1 MLVSCYFIVNCLQWL
16 LRGICEGG
24 CGMKVLIF
32 GGTRFMGRF
41 VLRALLDVG
50 VEVTIANRGTREE
63 NKGAHNVIC
72 DRSQPGALEQFKDS
86 KFDAVIDFSAY
97 ASDWV
102 EEAGKFF
109 AGKISRYVFI
119 STGAVYTSSQVFPIT
134 EDFPKGPPHPFGPY
148 AQEKIRSESLLRE
161 FSAQGAFDT
170 TALRLPFVLG
180 PDNYEDRESFVF
192 SRLLSNEPIFLAN
205 GGKSIHSF
213 IYAGDV
219 ASAIVR
225 VLSLSRTNGSEEF
238 NLAIPQATTSRGFVN
253 LASEVCGIEPN
264 VISYLP
270 EDFQIDTIN
279 FDLKNVAFPF
289 PENNAYLSS
298 EKILTKLGFAPAYDL
313 KSMLSEYFEWWKK
326 ATDKTPK
333 QYPLENRIREA
344 FGK

>member
-1 MLVSCYFIVNCLQWL
+1 MN
-16 LRGICEGG
+16 
-24 CGMKVLIF
+24 VLIF
-32 GGTRFMGRF
+32 GGTRFMGRY
-41 VLRALLDVG
+41 VLRALLEVG
-50 VEVTIANRGTREE
+50 IDVTIANRGTREE

-102 EEAGKFF
+102 EQAGNFF
-109 AGKISRYVFI
+109 AGKISRYIFI

-134 EDFPKGPPHPFGPY
+134 EDFPKGPPHPFAPY
-148 AQEKIRSESLLRE
+148 AAEKNRSESLLRE
-161 FSAQGAFDT
+161 FSSKGAFDT
-170 TALRLPFVLG
+170 TALRLPFVMG

-192 SRLLSNEPIFLAN
+192 SRLLAKQPIFLAN

-225 VLSLSRTNGSEEF
+225 ILSLNRTNGSEEF
-238 NLAIPQATTSRGFVN
+238 NLAVPQATTSRGFVD
-253 LASEVCGIEPN
+253 LASEVCGIEPI
-264 VISYLP
+264 VISYQP
-270 EDFQIDTIN
+270 EEFQIDTIN

-298 EKILTKLGFAPAYDL
+298 EKILHQLGFAPAYDL
-313 KSMLSEYFEWWKK
+313 KSMLAEYYEWWMKGPNK
-326 ATDKTPK
+326 EPK
-333 QYPLENRIREA
+333 EYPLESRIKEA
-344 FGK
+344 LGK

>member
-1 MLVSCYFIVNCLQWL
+1 
-16 LRGICEGG
+16 
-24 CGMKVLIF
+24 MKVLIF
-32 GGTRFMGRF
+32 GGTRFMGRY

-109 AGKISRYVFI
+109 SGKISRYIFI

-219 ASAIVR
+219 ANAIVR
-225 VLSLSRTNGSEEF
+225 ILSLNRSNGSEEF

-298 EKILTKLGFAPAYDL
+298 DKILTKLGFAPAYDL

-326 ATDKTPK
+326 APDKTPK

>member
-1 MLVSCYFIVNCLQWL
+1 MN
-16 LRGICEGG
+16 
-24 CGMKVLIF
+24 VLIF
-32 GGTRFMGRF
+32 GGTRFMGRY

-50 VEVTIANRGTREE
+50 IDVTIANRGTRAE

-102 EEAGKFF
+102 EQAGNFF
-109 AGKISRYVFI
+109 AGKISRYIFI

-134 EDFPKGPPHPFGPY
+134 EDFPKGPPHPFAPY
-148 AQEKIRSESLLRE
+148 AAEKIRSESLLRE
-161 FSAQGAFDT
+161 FSSKGAFDT
-170 TALRLPFVLG
+170 TALRLPFVMG

-192 SRLLSNEPIFLAN
+192 SRLLSKQPIFLAN

-225 VLSLSRTNGSEEF
+225 ILSLIRSKGSEEF
-238 NLAIPQATTSRGFVN
+238 NLAIPQATTSRGFVD
-253 LASEVCGIEPN
+253 LASEVCGIEPT
-264 VISYLP
+264 VISYQP
-270 EDFQIDTIN
+270 EEFQIDTIN

-289 PENNAYLSS
+289 PENNAFLSS
-298 EKILTKLGFAPAYDL
+298 EKILTRLGFAPAFEL
-313 KSMLSEYFEWWKK
+313 KSMLSVYYEWWMKGPNK
-326 ATDKTPK
+326 APK
-333 QYPLENRIREA
+333 EYPLESRIKEA
-344 FGK
+344 FGM

>member
-1 MLVSCYFIVNCLQWL
+1 MN
-16 LRGICEGG
+16 
-24 CGMKVLIF
+24 VLIF
-32 GGTRFMGRF
+32 GGTRFMGRY

-50 VEVTIANRGTREE
+50 IDVTIANRGTREE

-102 EEAGKFF
+102 EQAGSFF
-109 AGKISRYVFI
+109 AGKISRYIFI

-134 EDFPKGPPHPFGPY
+134 EDFPKGPPHPFAPY
-148 AQEKIRSESLLRE
+148 AAEKNRSESLLRE
-161 FSAQGAFDT
+161 FSSKGAFDT
-170 TALRLPFVLG
+170 TALRLPFVMG

-192 SRLLSNEPIFLAN
+192 SRLLAKQPIFLAN

-225 VLSLSRTNGSEEF
+225 ILSLSRTNGSEEF
-238 NLAIPQATTSRGFVN
+238 NLAVPQATTSRGFVD
-253 LASEVCGIEPN
+253 LASEVCGIEPI
-264 VISYLP
+264 VISYQP
-270 EDFQIDTIN
+270 EEFQIDTIN

-298 EKILTKLGFAPAYDL
+298 EKILHRLGFAPAYDL
-313 KSMLSEYFEWWKK
+313 KSMLSEYYEWWMKGSNK
-326 ATDKTPK
+326 APK
-333 QYPLENRIREA
+333 EYPLESRIKEA
-344 FGK
+344 LGK

>member
-1 MLVSCYFIVNCLQWL
+1 MN
-16 LRGICEGG
+16 
-24 CGMKVLIF
+24 VLIF
-32 GGTRFMGRF
+32 GGTRFMGRY

-50 VEVTIANRGTREE
+50 IDVTIANRGTRAE

-102 EEAGKFF
+102 EQAGNFF
-109 AGKISRYVFI
+109 AGKISRYIFI

-134 EDFPKGPPHPFGPY
+134 EDFPKGPPHPFAPY
-148 AQEKIRSESLLRE
+148 AAEKIRSESLLRG
-161 FSAQGAFDT
+161 FSSKGAFDT
-170 TALRLPFVLG
+170 TALRLPFVMG

-192 SRLLSNEPIFLAN
+192 SRLLSKQPIFLAN

-225 VLSLSRTNGSEEF
+225 ILSLSRSKGSEEF
-238 NLAIPQATTSRGFVN
+238 NLAIPQATTSRGFVD
-253 LASEVCGIEPN
+253 LASEVCGIEPI
-264 VISYLP
+264 VVSYQP
-270 EDFQIDTIN
+270 EEFQIDTIN

-289 PENNAYLSS
+289 PENNAFLSS
-298 EKILTKLGFAPAYDL
+298 EKILTRLGFAPAYDL
-313 KSMLSEYFEWWKK
+313 KSMLSVYYEWWMKSPNK
-326 ATDKTPK
+326 APK
-333 QYPLENRIREA
+333 EYPLESRIKEA
-344 FGK
+344 FGM

>member
-1 MLVSCYFIVNCLQWL
+1 MN
-16 LRGICEGG
+16 
-24 CGMKVLIF
+24 VLIF
-32 GGTRFMGRF
+32 GGTRFMGRY

-50 VEVTIANRGTREE
+50 IDVTIANRGTREE

-102 EEAGKFF
+102 EQAGNFF
-109 AGKISRYVFI
+109 AGKISRYIFI

-134 EDFPKGPPHPFGPY
+134 EDFPKGPPHPFAPY
-148 AQEKIRSESLLRE
+148 AAEKIRSESLLRE
-161 FSAQGAFDT
+161 FSSNGAFDT
-170 TALRLPFVLG
+170 TALRLPFVMG

-192 SRLLSNEPIFLAN
+192 SRLLSKQPIFLAN

-225 VLSLSRTNGSEEF
+225 ILSLSRSKGSEEF
-238 NLAIPQATTSRGFVN
+238 NLAIPQATTSRGFVD
-253 LASEVCGIEPN
+253 LASEVCGIEPI
-264 VISYLP
+264 VGSYQP
-270 EDFQIDTIN
+270 EEFQIDTIN

-289 PENNAYLSS
+289 PENNAFLSS
-298 EKILTKLGFAPAYDL
+298 EKILTRLGFAPAYDL
-313 KSMLSEYFEWWKK
+313 KSMLSVYYEWWMKGPNK
-326 ATDKTPK
+326 APK
-333 QYPLENRIREA
+333 DYPLESRIKAKHES
-344 FGK
+344 

>member
-1 MLVSCYFIVNCLQWL
+1 MN
-16 LRGICEGG
+16 
-24 CGMKVLIF
+24 VLIF
-32 GGTRFMGRF
+32 GGTRFMGRY

-50 VEVTIANRGTREE
+50 IDVTIANRGTREE

-102 EEAGKFF
+102 EQAGNFF
-109 AGKISRYVFI
+109 AGKISRYIFI

-134 EDFPKGPPHPFGPY
+134 EDFPKGPPHPFAAY
-148 AQEKIRSESLLRE
+148 AAEKIRSESLLRE
-161 FSAQGAFDT
+161 FSSKGAFDT
-170 TALRLPFVLG
+170 TALRLPFVMG
-180 PDNYEDRESFVF
+180 PDNYEDRESFAF
-192 SRLLSNEPIFLAN
+192 SRLLAKQPIFLAN
-205 GGKSIHSF
+205 GGKSVHSF

-225 VLSLSRTNGSEEF
+225 ILSLNRTKGSEEF
-238 NLAIPQATTSRGFVN
+238 NLAVPQATTSRGFVD
-253 LASEVCGIEPN
+253 LASEVCGIEPI
-264 VISYLP
+264 VISYQP
-270 EDFQIDTIN
+270 EEFQIDTIN

-298 EKILTKLGFAPAYDL
+298 EKILQRLGFAPAYDL
-313 KSMLSEYFEWWKK
+313 KSMLAEYYEWWMKGSNK
-326 ATDKTPK
+326 APK
-333 QYPLENRIREA
+333 EYPLETRIKEA

>member
-1 MLVSCYFIVNCLQWL
+1 
-16 LRGICEGG
+16 
-24 CGMKVLIF
+24 MKVLIF
-32 GGTRFMGRF
+32 GGTRFMGRY

-109 AGKISRYVFI
+109 AGKISRYIFI

-161 FSAQGAFDT
+161 FSEQGAFDT

-225 VLSLSRTNGSEEF
+225 VLSLNRTNGSEEF

-298 EKILTKLGFAPAYDL
+298 EKILTKLGFAPVYDL

>member
-1 MLVSCYFIVNCLQWL
+1 MN
-16 LRGICEGG
+16 
-24 CGMKVLIF
+24 VLIF
-32 GGTRFMGRF
+32 GGTRFMGRY

-50 VEVTIANRGTREE
+50 IDVTIANRGTRAE

-102 EEAGKFF
+102 EQAGNFF
-109 AGKISRYVFI
+109 AGKISRYIFI

-134 EDFPKGPPHPFGPY
+134 EDFPKGPPHPFAPY
-148 AQEKIRSESLLRE
+148 AAEKIRSESLLRE
-161 FSAQGAFDT
+161 FSSKGAFDT
-170 TALRLPFVLG
+170 TALRLPFVMG

-192 SRLLSNEPIFLAN
+192 SRLLSKQPIFLAN

-225 VLSLSRTNGSEEF
+225 ILSSIRSKGSEEF
-238 NLAIPQATTSRGFVN
+238 NLAIPQATTSRGFVD
-253 LASEVCGIEPN
+253 LASEVCGIEPI
-264 VISYLP
+264 VVSYQP
-270 EDFQIDTIN
+270 EEFQIDTIN

-289 PENNAYLSS
+289 PENNAFLSS
-298 EKILTKLGFAPAYDL
+298 EKILTRLGFAPAYDL
-313 KSMLSEYFEWWKK
+313 KSMLSVYYEWWMKGPNK
-326 ATDKTPK
+326 APK
-333 QYPLENRIREA
+333 EYPLESRIKEA
-344 FGK
+344 LGK

>member
-1 MLVSCYFIVNCLQWL
+1 MN
-16 LRGICEGG
+16 
-24 CGMKVLIF
+24 VLIF
-32 GGTRFMGRF
+32 GGTRFMGRY

-50 VEVTIANRGTREE
+50 IDVTIANRGTRAE

-102 EEAGKFF
+102 EQAGNFF
-109 AGKISRYVFI
+109 AGKIYRYIFI

-134 EDFPKGPPHPFGPY
+134 EDFPKGPPHPFAPY
-148 AQEKIRSESLLRE
+148 AAEKIRSESLLRE
-161 FSAQGAFDT
+161 FSSKGAFDT
-170 TALRLPFVLG
+170 TALRLPFVMG

-192 SRLLSNEPIFLAN
+192 SRLLSKQPIFLAN

-225 VLSLSRTNGSEEF
+225 ILSLSRSKGSEEF
-238 NLAIPQATTSRGFVN
+238 NLAIPQATTSRGFVD
-253 LASEVCGIEPN
+253 LASEVCGIEPI
-264 VISYLP
+264 VVSYQP
-270 EDFQIDTIN
+270 EEFQIDTLN

-298 EKILTKLGFAPAYDL
+298 EKILTRLGFAPAYDL
-313 KSMLSEYFEWWKK
+313 KSMLSEYYEWWMKGPNK
-326 ATDKTPK
+326 APK
-333 QYPLENRIREA
+333 EYPLESRIKAKYES
-344 FGK
+344 

>member
-1 MLVSCYFIVNCLQWL
+1 MN
-16 LRGICEGG
+16 
-24 CGMKVLIF
+24 VLIF
-32 GGTRFMGRF
+32 GGTRFMGRY

-50 VEVTIANRGTREE
+50 IDVTIANRGTREE

-102 EEAGKFF
+102 EQAGNFF
-109 AGKISRYVFI
+109 AGKISRYIFI

-134 EDFPKGPPHPFGPY
+134 EDFPKGPPHPFAPY
-148 AQEKIRSESLLRE
+148 AAEKIRSESLLRE
-161 FSAQGAFDT
+161 FSSKGAFDT
-170 TALRLPFVLG
+170 TALRLPFVMG

-192 SRLLSNEPIFLAN
+192 SRLLSKQPIFLAN

-225 VLSLSRTNGSEEF
+225 ILSLIRSKGSEEF
-238 NLAIPQATTSRGFVN
+238 NLAIPQATTSRGFVD
-253 LASEVCGIEPN
+253 LASEVCGIEPT
-264 VISYLP
+264 VISYQP
-270 EDFQIDTIN
+270 EEFQIDTIN

-289 PENNAYLSS
+289 PENNAFLSS
-298 EKILTKLGFAPAYDL
+298 EKILTRLGFAPAYDL
-313 KSMLSEYFEWWKK
+313 KSMLSVYYEWWMKGPNK
-326 ATDKTPK
+326 APK
-333 QYPLENRIREA
+333 EYPLESRIKEA
-344 FGK
+344 FGM

>member
-1 MLVSCYFIVNCLQWL
+1 
-16 LRGICEGG
+16 
-24 CGMKVLIF
+24 MKVLIF
-32 GGTRFMGRF
+32 GGTRFMGRY

-109 AGKISRYVFI
+109 AGKISRYIFI

-161 FSAQGAFDT
+161 FSAQGSFDT

-225 VLSLSRTNGSEEF
+225 VLSLNRTNGSEEF

-264 VISYLP
+264 VISFLP

>member
-1 MLVSCYFIVNCLQWL
+1 MN
-16 LRGICEGG
+16 
-24 CGMKVLIF
+24 VLIF
-32 GGTRFMGRF
+32 GGTRFMGRY

-50 VEVTIANRGTREE
+50 IDVTIANRGTREE

-72 DRSQPGALEQFKDS
+72 DRSQPRALEQFKDS

-102 EEAGKFF
+102 EQAGNFF
-109 AGKISRYVFI
+109 AGKISRYIFI

-134 EDFPKGPPHPFGPY
+134 EDFPKGPPHPFAPY
-148 AQEKIRSESLLRE
+148 AAEKIRSESLLRE
-161 FSAQGAFDT
+161 FSSKGAFDT
-170 TALRLPFVLG
+170 TALRLPFVMG

-192 SRLLSNEPIFLAN
+192 SRLLSKQPIFLAN

-225 VLSLSRTNGSEEF
+225 ILSLSRTNGSEEF
-238 NLAIPQATTSRGFVN
+238 NLAVPQATTSRGFVD
-253 LASEVCGIEPN
+253 LASEVCGIQPI
-264 VISYLP
+264 VVSYQP
-270 EDFQIDTIN
+270 EEFQIDTIN

-298 EKILTKLGFAPAYDL
+298 EKILHRLGFAPAYDL
-313 KSMLSEYFEWWKK
+313 KSMLSEYYEWWMKGSNK
-326 ATDKTPK
+326 APK
-333 QYPLENRIREA
+333 EYPLESRIKEA
-344 FGK
+344 LGK

>member
-1 MLVSCYFIVNCLQWL
+1 MN
-16 LRGICEGG
+16 
-24 CGMKVLIF
+24 VLIF
-32 GGTRFMGRF
+32 GGTRFMGRY

-50 VEVTIANRGTREE
+50 IDVTIANRGTREE

-102 EEAGKFF
+102 EQAGNFF
-109 AGKISRYVFI
+109 AGKISRYIFI

-134 EDFPKGPPHPFGPY
+134 EDFPKGPPHPFAPY
-148 AQEKIRSESLLRE
+148 AAEKIRSESLLRE
-161 FSAQGAFDT
+161 FSSKGAFDT
-170 TALRLPFVLG
+170 TALRLPFVMG

-192 SRLLSNEPIFLAN
+192 SRLLSKQPIFLAN

-225 VLSLSRTNGSEEF
+225 ILSLSRSKGSEEF
-238 NLAIPQATTSRGFVN
+238 NLAIPQATTSRGFVD
-253 LASEVCGIEPN
+253 LASEVCGIEPI
-264 VISYLP
+264 VVSYQP
-270 EDFQIDTIN
+270 EEFQIDTIN

-289 PENNAYLSS
+289 PENNAFLSS
-298 EKILTKLGFAPAYDL
+298 EKILTRLGFAPAFDL
-313 KSMLSEYFEWWKK
+313 KSMLSVYYEWWMKGPNK
-326 ATDKTPK
+326 GPK
-333 QYPLENRIREA
+333 EYPLESRIKEA
-344 FGK
+344 FGM

>member
-1 MLVSCYFIVNCLQWL
+1 MN
-16 LRGICEGG
+16 
-24 CGMKVLIF
+24 VLIF
-32 GGTRFMGRF
+32 GGTRFMGRY

-50 VEVTIANRGTREE
+50 IDVTIANRGTREE

-102 EEAGKFF
+102 EQAGNFF
-109 AGKISRYVFI
+109 AGKISRYIFI

-134 EDFPKGPPHPFGPY
+134 EDFPKGPPHPFAPY
-148 AQEKIRSESLLRE
+148 AAEKIRSESLLRE
-161 FSAQGAFDT
+161 FSSKGAFDT
-170 TALRLPFVLG
+170 TALRLPFVMG

-192 SRLLSNEPIFLAN
+192 SRLLSKQPIFLAN

-225 VLSLSRTNGSEEF
+225 ILSLIRSKGSEEF
-238 NLAIPQATTSRGFVN
+238 NLAIPQATTSRGFVD
-253 LASEVCGIEPN
+253 LASEVCGIEPT
-264 VISYLP
+264 VISYQP
-270 EDFQIDTIN
+270 EEFQIDTIN

-289 PENNAYLSS
+289 PENNAFLSS
-298 EKILTKLGFAPAYDL
+298 EKILTRLGFAPAFEL
-313 KSMLSEYFEWWKK
+313 KSMLSVYYEWWMKGPNK
-326 ATDKTPK
+326 APK
-333 QYPLENRIREA
+333 EYPLESRIKEA
-344 FGK
+344 FGM

>member
-1 MLVSCYFIVNCLQWL
+1 MN
-16 LRGICEGG
+16 
-24 CGMKVLIF
+24 VLIF
-32 GGTRFMGRF
+32 GGTRFMGRY

-50 VEVTIANRGTREE
+50 IDVTIANRGTREE

-102 EEAGKFF
+102 EQAGNFF
-109 AGKISRYVFI
+109 AGKISRYIFI

-134 EDFPKGPPHPFGPY
+134 EDFPKGPPHPFAPY
-148 AQEKIRSESLLRE
+148 AAEKIRSESLLRE
-161 FSAQGAFDT
+161 FSSKGAFDT
-170 TALRLPFVLG
+170 TALRLPFVMG

-192 SRLLSNEPIFLAN
+192 SRLLSKQPIFLAN

-225 VLSLSRTNGSEEF
+225 ILSLSRSKGSEEF
-238 NLAIPQATTSRGFVN
+238 NLAIPQATTSRGFVD
-253 LASEVCGIEPN
+253 LASEVCGIEPT
-264 VISYLP
+264 VISYQP
-270 EDFQIDTIN
+270 EEFQIDTIN

-289 PENNAYLSS
+289 PENNAFLSS
-298 EKILTKLGFAPAYDL
+298 EKILTRLGFAPAYDL
-313 KSMLSEYFEWWKK
+313 KSMLSVYYEWWMKGPNK
-326 ATDKTPK
+326 APK
-333 QYPLENRIREA
+333 EYPLESRIKEA
-344 FGK
+344 LGR

>member
-1 MLVSCYFIVNCLQWL
+1 
-16 LRGICEGG
+16 
-24 CGMKVLIF
+24 MKVLIF
-32 GGTRFMGRF
+32 GGTRFMGRY

-109 AGKISRYVFI
+109 AGKISRYIFI

-225 VLSLSRTNGSEEF
+225 VLSLNRTNGSEEF

-333 QYPLENRIREA
+333 RYPLENRIREA

>member
-1 MLVSCYFIVNCLQWL
+1 MN
-16 LRGICEGG
+16 
-24 CGMKVLIF
+24 VLIF
-32 GGTRFMGRF
+32 GGTRFMGRY

-50 VEVTIANRGTREE
+50 IDVTIANRGTRAE

-102 EEAGKFF
+102 EQAGNFF
-109 AGKISRYVFI
+109 AGKISRYIFI

-134 EDFPKGPPHPFGPY
+134 EDFPKGPPHPFAPY
-148 AQEKIRSESLLRE
+148 AAEKIRSESLLRE
-161 FSAQGAFDT
+161 FSSKGAFDT
-170 TALRLPFVLG
+170 TALRLPFVMG

-192 SRLLSNEPIFLAN
+192 SRLLSKQPIFLAN

-225 VLSLSRTNGSEEF
+225 ILSLIRSKGSEEF
-238 NLAIPQATTSRGFVN
+238 NLAIPQATTSRGFVD
-253 LASEVCGIEPN
+253 LASEVCGIEPT
-264 VISYLP
+264 VISYQP
-270 EDFQIDTIN
+270 EEFQIDTNN

-289 PENNAYLSS
+289 PANNAYLSS
-298 EKILTKLGFAPAYDL
+298 EKILHRLGFAPAYDL
-313 KSMLSEYFEWWKK
+313 KSMLAEYYEWWMKGPN
-326 ATDKTPK
+326 KTPK
-333 QYPLENRIREA
+333 EYPLESRIKEA
-344 FGK
+344 FGM

>member
-1 MLVSCYFIVNCLQWL
+1 
-16 LRGICEGG
+16 
-24 CGMKVLIF
+24 MKVLIF
-32 GGTRFMGRF
+32 GGTRFMGRY
-41 VLRALLDVG
+41 VLRALLNVG

-72 DRSQPGALEQFKDS
+72 DRSQPGAIEQFKDS

-109 AGKISRYVFI
+109 SGKISRYIFI

-213 IYAGDV
+213 VYAGDV
-219 ASAIVR
+219 ANAIVR
-225 VLSLSRTNGSEEF
+225 ILSLNRSNGSEEF

-253 LASEVCGIEPN
+253 LASKVCGIEPN

-298 EKILTKLGFAPAYDL
+298 DKILTKLGFAPAYDL

-326 ATDKTPK
+326 APDKTPK